1 MTVLEGVQL
10 GIGLLALLAGFVMF
24 GALPTLKTNG
34 KPILMPVPLPSL
46 TVIIPARN
54 EAGRIAPLLRSLREQ
69 RYPSFEVLV
78 VDDDSTDETA
88 TIASG
93 FGATVLR
100 NDTVE
105 AGSGKSAA
113 CWHGARHAKG
123 KWLLFLDA
131 DTALA
136 DADSLTK
143 LVGSYAQKGARGILS
158 LQPYHTVQRL
168 YENLSAVFNV
178 IVIVG
183 MNVFTL
189 WGTRFKTA
197 GSFGPCILCN
207 KDDYFAVGGHRKI
220 QGAVLDDLALGQAF
234 LDRDLPVH
242 CVGGGGVISF
252 RMYPEGFGTLV
263 EGWCK
268 SFAVGSKS
276 THPVVMS
283 LTILWITGGFMSA
296 AALISSIAAWNPAAM
311 ALAVFLY
318 AAYAVQTLRFAR
330 RCGNFNKGLFLIYP
344 LLFMFFAALH
354 IYSLFRARVLHSVK
368 WKGRKIEV

>member
-1 MTVLEGVQL
+1 MTVLEVVQL
-10 GIGLLALLAGFVMF
+10 GIGLLALAAGFVMF
-24 GALPTLKTNG
+24 GALPTLKATG
-34 KPILMPVPLPSL
+34 KPGPVPSL

-54 EAGRIAPLLRSLREQ
+54 EAGRISPLLRSLREQ

-88 TIASG
+88 AIAREL
-93 FGATVLR
+93 GATVLR

-113 CWHGARHAKG
+113 CWHGARQARG
-123 KWLLFLDA
+123 QWLLFLDA

-143 LVGSYAQKGARGILS
+143 LVGCYAQKGAKGILS
-158 LQPYHTVQRL
+158 LQPYHTVHRL
-168 YENLSAVFNV
+168 YENLSAIFNV

-207 KDDYFAVGGHRKI
+207 KDDYFEVGGHRKI

-242 CVGGGGVISF
+242 CLGGGGVISF

-276 THPVVMS
+276 THPIVMS
-283 LTILWITGGFMSA
+283 MTVLWITGGFMSA

-311 ALAVFLY
+311 TLAGLMY
-318 AAYAVQTLRFAR
+318 AAYAGQTLRFAR
-330 RCGNFNKGLFLIYP
+330 RCGNFSKGLFLMYP
-344 LLFMFFAALH
+344 LLFAFFAILH

-368 WKGRKIEV
+368 WKGRKMEV